1 MPTPVRVISQI
12 YEGFCCSPSGG
23 DSDRAVTSQPV
34 WEVEEGWGLREEGV
48 LLFVQAAGGHRHF
61 GFDGD
66 CCGGVNNLDGCPL
79 WRVQRKVCGYSD
91 KILACLRSLQ
101 ATMAPVGV
109 VFLLGGVDEVC

>member
-1 MPTPVRVISQI
+1 MYVYKQIIMVIMPTPVRVISQI

-66 CCGGVNNLDGCPL
+66 CCGGVNNLDGCPT
-79 WRVQRKVCGYSD
+79 
-91 KILACLRSLQ
+91 LAGSEESVRL
-101 ATMAPVGV
+101 
-109 VFLLGGVDEVC
+109 